1 MDAKLIFE
9 FLVDLQFNNNRKW
22 FGENHD
28 RYQHARSEFEQFVEI
43 LIPEIHQIDD
53 SIDVTSAKECIF
65 RLYRDV
71 RFSKN
76 KEPYK
81 TNFGAY
87 IAKGGRKSQYAGYYV
102 HFEPDQSFIGGGI
115 YMPEPAIL
123 KLIRQG
129 IYENTEAFKN
139 IINNGKF
146 NKFFPDIY
154 GEPLKTAPKGFPKDF
169 PDIDLLKYR
178 HYAVT
183 HQITNSFW
191 FQKDVMDKVIDIF
204 KIQHPF
210 NQFLNKVIGLPQ

>member
-1 MDAKLIFE
+1 MDAKAIFE

-28 RYQHARSEFEQFVEI
+28 RYRHTRSEFEHFIET
-43 LIPEIHQIDD
+43 LIPGLQQIDN
-53 SIDVTSAKECIF
+53 SIDVISAKDCIF
-65 RLYRDV
+65 RLFRDV
-71 RFSKN
+71 RFSNN

-87 IAKGGRKSQYAGYYV
+87 IAKGGRKSPYAGYYI

-123 KLIRQG
+123 RSIRTG
-129 IYENTEAFKN
+129 IYKDTNACKN

-146 NKFFPDIY
+146 KKYFPEIY
-154 GEPLKTAPKGFPKDF
+154 GEPLKSAPKGFPKDF

-183 HQITNSFW
+183 HQVANSFW
-191 FQKDVMDKVIDIF
+191 SQKDVMNKVLDIF
-204 KIQHPF
+204 KVQYPF
-210 NQFLNKVIGLPQ
+210 NQFLNNCIAKM